1 MKVIP
6 NIIFILVKLLI
17 LISLKHKYVNSVK
30 KLNKT
35 VTKRLPK
42 KLDLR
47 KTKDKEIYN
56 DYLNSKTYEAKV
68 NINFNYFYEKFSDK
82 VLINLI
88 DGKFNDEHIKI
99 LNNAIKVQKDKKN
112 RKYKRKSLIPFT
124 KWYVKMYHKIYQDKK
139 IYEAIISGTTEQLNK
154 NLKLKAEQII
164 RDMET
169 KMTT

>member
-1 MKVIP
+1 MKLIS
-6 NIIFILVKLLI
+6 NIVFILVKILI
-17 LISLKHKYVNSVK
+17 LISLKYNYNNSVK

-35 VTKRLPK
+35 VNKRLPK
-42 KLDLR
+42 KLDKR
-47 KTKDKEIYN
+47 TKEYKEKLK

-68 NINFNYFYEKFSDK
+68 NINFNHFYEKFSEK

-88 DGKFNDEHIKI
+88 DGKLNNEHIKI
-99 LNNAIKVQKDKKN
+99 LNKAIKVSKDKQN

-139 IYEAIISGTTEQLNK
+139 IYDAIISGTTDKLNK

-164 RDMET
+164 RDIKNECG
-169 KMTT
+169 